1 MKFPAN
7 SAQSTVAESHDAATT
22 EEFLPHE
29 VECEVLHRLQ
39 NHPALKFTRLSVHQC
54 DRDSIFLDGSL
65 ESNDDEI
72 DLCEVVRGI
81 HGIKIVVN
89 RVMNIHPRPRPKK
102 G

>member
-1 MKFPAN
+1 MKLPAN
-7 SAQSTVAESHDAATT
+7 SVQSTVAESKDAATT
-22 EEFLPHE
+22 EEPLPHG

-39 NHPALKFTRLSVHQC
+39 NHPSLKFSRLSVHQC
-54 DRDSIFLDGSL
+54 DHDSIFLDGSL

-89 RVMNIHPRPRPKK
+89 RVMNIHPRPKK

>member
-1 MKFPAN
+1 MKLPAN
-7 SAQSTVAESHDAATT
+7 PVPSTSVAESRDAATN
-22 EEFLPHE
+22 EECPPHE
-29 VECEVLHRLQ
+29 VEREVLHRLQ
-39 NHPALKFTRLSVHQC
+39 NHPSLKFTRLSVHQC

-89 RVMNIHPRPRPKK
+89 RVMNIHPMPKK
-102 G
+102 